1 MSKTANRFPRLPR
14 IHAADPQES
23 EQTWQSAPQLLAAL
37 NGARLGAWLW
47 DIKSGRISWSR
58 GTQALF
64 GFDPD
69 QPLPGDIDYLDLLS
83 EEDRARTRQAFHAV
97 VNGEP
102 VEQAMRHR
110 IRWPDGSLHWLEIN
124 GSLTRDST
132 GRPQMIG
139 VIREITR
146 QRERE
151 TALINSEK
159 RFATLFHLSPNVIL
173 LTRRHDGMIFEVN
186 QHFEH
191 TLGWP
196 ALQVV
201 GKTTLELGLWAN
213 PQQRQ
218 HVLEA
223 TRNNVGPATLE
234 VQFRASS
241 GKIHDGILSTQGI
254 EMEGITYLLSAYVDT
269 SERKRAEQALKDS
282 QERLDLALDSA
293 QLGTWD
299 WHIPSGMLYGS
310 ARAAQLHGLEPVP
323 FHESFEAFFEGVPE
337 QERNAMRQA
346 YRSLREGPAGNY
358 QITYRI
364 QLEGGSSRYIESR
377 ARLYRDE
384 QGNPLRMAGTLLDI
398 TDQVERQQRLSAS
411 EEKFASLFQA
421 SPDPICV
428 TRQDNG
434 QFIEVNPAFTQT
446 FGWGVEQVIGRTA
459 EEIGL
464 WAESVERAQRIERV
478 IRDQALS
485 NVAVVVNHSN
495 GTPLTCVISSR
506 LISVDS
512 QPCSVTTL
520 RDITQQ
526 QRAEAALKASEE
538 KFAKAFH
545 SSPDAITITERE
557 SGRYLEVNDGFCR
570 LTGYS
575 AGEVVGRTVHEL
587 GIWVDATQRGALLN
601 ELMERGRVHHRE
613 MLGRN
618 KRGDLLTVE
627 VSVEPINLNETDC
640 LLLTARDVSQLKNA
654 QAQIRHLAYHDP
666 LTNLPNRALLMD
678 RLSQQIILLKRDSLR
693 GALLFLDLDHFKHI
707 NDSLGHPVGD
717 IVLQIITARL
727 EASVRLEDTVARL
740 GGDEFVVL
748 LSGLEGNRE
757 TVEAKVRE
765 LADTLREL
773 LAAPMCL
780 DGQRLQVTPSIGVA
794 LIPDHGATPADL
806 LKRADIALYRA
817 KDSGRNT
824 TQLFHATMQKAAS
837 ERLRMENDLRL
848 ALARGELALHFQ
860 PQVDARDNRIVGAE
874 VLLRWHHP
882 QLGQQPPSQ
891 FIQVLEESGLILE
904 VGSWILDEACDA
916 CAGMLRD
923 ELIVADDFSLC
934 VNISPRQFRQND
946 FVERVLRSLDDHR
959 LPRHMLKLEITEGIV
974 IQNLEDTISKMREL
988 KDYGVSFAM
997 DDFGTG
1003 YSSLTYLKRLPVDA
1017 LKIDQSFVRDAPVDP
1032 NDAEIVRAIVAMAR
1046 SLDLVVIAEGVEL
1059 SEQLEFLERL
1069 GCHLYQGYLH
1079 SRPLPLQAFRQ
1090 MLLGAPADL

>member
-1 MSKTANRFPRLPR
+1 MPKSVNRFARLPR
-14 IHAADPQES
+14 IPAVDPQES
-23 EQTWQSAPQLLAAL
+23 EQAWQNAPQLLAAL
-37 NGARLGAWLW
+37 NGAHLGAWLW
-47 DIKSGRISWSR
+47 DIDSGRVSWSR

-64 GFDPD
+64 GFDP
-69 QPLPGDIDYLDLLS
+69 QRALPNAVDYLDLLP
-83 EEDRARTRQAFHAV
+83 EEDRARTRQAFQAV

-102 VEQAMRHR
+102 VERAMRHR

-124 GSLTRDST
+124 GSLTHDAH
-132 GRPQMIG
+132 GRRQMIG
-139 VIREITR
+139 VIREITH

-151 TALINSEK
+151 SALINSEK
-159 RFATLFHLSPNVIL
+159 RFATLFHLSPNAIL
-173 LTRRHDGMIFEVN
+173 LSRRHDGMLFEVN
-186 QHFEH
+186 QHFEDMF
-191 TLGWP
+191 GWP
-196 ALQVV
+196 AHQIV
-201 GKTTLELGLWAN
+201 GKTSVELGLWAN
-213 PQQRQ
+213 PEQRHQ
-218 HVLEA
+218 VLEA
-223 TRNNVGPATLE
+223 THGSGGPVTME
-234 VQFRASS
+234 VQFCTSN
-241 GKIHDGILSTQGI
+241 GKVRDGILCTQGI
-254 EMEGITYLLSAYVDT
+254 ELEGVTFLISTFVDT
-269 SERKRAEQALKDS
+269 TERKRAEQALKDS

-310 ARAAQLHGLEPVP
+310 ARAAQLHGLDPVP
-323 FHESFEAFFEGVPE
+323 FHESFDAFFEGVPDE
-337 QERNAMRQA
+337 ERDVMRQA

-358 QITYRI
+358 QITYRV
-364 QLEGGSSRYIESR
+364 QLDNGASRYIESR
-377 ARLYRDE
+377 ARLYRDD

-398 TDQVERQQRLSAS
+398 TDQVEREQRLTAS
-411 EEKFASLFQA
+411 EEKFASLFQV
-421 SPDPICV
+421 SPDPIFV
-428 TRQDNG
+428 TRQASG
-434 QFIEVNPAFTQT
+434 QFIEINPAFSQT
-446 FGWGVEQVIGRTA
+446 FGWTTEQLIGRTA
-459 EEIGL
+459 QEIGL
-464 WAESVERAQRIERV
+464 WAESAQRAQRIERV
-478 IRDQALS
+478 IREQALS
-485 NVAVVVNHSN
+485 NVAVVVNHQN
-495 GTPLTCVISSR
+495 GAALTCVISSR
-506 LISVDS
+506 LITVDGE
-512 QPCSVTTL
+512 PCSVTTL

-545 SSPDAITITERE
+545 SSPDAITITERQT
-557 SGRYLEVNDGFCR
+557 GRYLEINDGFTR
-570 LTGYS
+570 LTGYT
-575 AGEVVGRTVHEL
+575 AAEIIGRTVYEV
-587 GIWVDATQRGALLN
+587 GIWADDKQRAALLN
-601 ELMERGRVHHRE
+601 ELKEHGRVHHRE

-618 KRGDLLTVE
+618 KRGDILTVE
-627 VSVEPINLNETDC
+627 VSVEPISLNEADC

-678 RLSQQIILLKRDSLR
+678 RLSQQIALLKRHNLR

-717 IVLQIITARL
+717 TVLKIITARL

-748 LSGLEGNRE
+748 LTGLEGSRE
-757 TVEAKVRE
+757 QVETQVRE

-773 LAAPMCL
+773 LAEPMSL

-794 LIPDHGATPADL
+794 LIPDHGHTPADL

-824 TQLFHATMQKAAS
+824 TELFHTTMQKAAS
-837 ERLRMENDLRL
+837 ERLRMESDLRL

-882 QLGQQPPSQ
+882 QLGQQPPGQ
-891 FIQVLEESGLILE
+891 FIQVLEESGMILE

-916 CAGMLRD
+916 CAHMLA
-923 ELIVADDFSLC
+923 EGLINADDFSLC

-946 FVERVLRSLDDHR
+946 FVARVLRSLDDYR

-974 IQNLEDTISKMREL
+974 IQNLEDTIAKMREL
-988 KDYGVSFAM
+988 KRYGVSFAM

-1017 LKIDQSFVRDAPVDP
+1017 LKIDQTFVRDAPVDP
-1032 NDAEIVRAIVAMAR
+1032 NDAEIVKAIVAMAR
-1046 SLDLVVIAEGVEL
+1046 SLGLAVIAEGVEL
-1059 SEQLEFLERL
+1059 VEQLEFLERL

-1079 SRPLPLQAFRQ
+1079 SRPLPLGEFRQ
-1090 MLLGAPADL
+1090 MLLEAPAGY